1 MSRKASLEWTLA
13 ANRSRTTPPASFFR
27 TNMYTVTD
35 ATNRNFNDKY
45 VYVCR
50 GYALPDVAIP

>member
-1 MSRKASLEWTLA
+1 
-13 ANRSRTTPPASFFR
+13 
-27 TNMYTVTD
+27 MYTVTD